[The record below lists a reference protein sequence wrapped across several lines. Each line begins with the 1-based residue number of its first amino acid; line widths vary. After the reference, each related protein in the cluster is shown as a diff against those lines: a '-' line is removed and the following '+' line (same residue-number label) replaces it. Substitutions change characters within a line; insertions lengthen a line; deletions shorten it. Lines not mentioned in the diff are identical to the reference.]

1 MERRFS
7 CTACGKC
14 CYGSL
19 PLTLDE
25 ALDHAGRFP
34 LAMMW
39 TPVPQA
45 SKAFSLT
52 ARLGATLNLG
62 KRKQI
67 AVRVAPVAYL
77 PPALPCPA
85 LNAKGLCAIHADKP
99 SRCRTMP
106 FFPYREEADQT
117 DLLIPRS
124 GWLCDT
130 SAEAPA
136 VYRDKK
142 IVERGDFDSERS
154 ALVNQAAILGPYA
167 DWLLE
172 SVPTLKEELVRVA
185 RKRTGGHV
193 VVNFSTLLPPAS
205 TGRRG
210 RLRAP
215 AIPRND
221 RVRRQD
227 RRCAGARR
235 IPPALPRMRRRVGEP
250 VATAAEDHGMTG
262 AE

>member
-193 VVNFSTLLPPAS
+193 VVNFSTLLP
-205 TGRRG
+205 
-210 RLRAP
+210 RL
-215 AIPRND
+215 PRVD
-221 RVRRQD
+221 VADFARRQFPVMTEFAAKTAGVPGLAEFH
-227 RRCAGARR
+227 RRYRECADELENLLQQR
-235 IPPALPRMRRRVGEP
+235 PR
-250 VATAAEDHGMTG
+250 ATA
-262 AE
+262 